1 LRCPADLSED
11 GSKGRA
17 QGAPSDLK
25 MQFWGRRT
33 LGEVK
38 LALLFEARAGIALVQ
53 GLEGDPVLVTI
64 VLSVFVEADEGEGR
78 PERASVPAQ
87 GTG

>member
-1 LRCPADLSED
+1 
-11 GSKGRA
+11 
-17 QGAPSDLK
+17 

-53 GLEGDPVLVTI
+53 GLEGDPVL
-64 VLSVFVEADEGEGR
+64 G
-78 PERASVPAQ
+78 Q
-87 GTG
+87 GP